1 MSLRKEMWT
10 IDYYMRKQDGSVE
23 RVTEPFP
30 CKAGYHQR
38 FLENSINSEGGN
50 PITAVHGN
58 YIQMSSV
65 CTEEEGR
72 HLPLE
77 KRMDLAGAV
86 VLVSQTHPVTITA
99 PNGIKYIRQIP

>member
-1 MSLRKEMWT
+1 
-10 IDYYMRKQDGSVE
+10 
-23 RVTEPFP
+23 
-30 CKAGYHQR
+30 
-38 FLENSINSEGGN
+38 
-50 PITAVHGN
+50 
-58 YIQMSSV
+58 MSSV
-65 CTEEEGR
+65 GTEEEGR